1 MVKVFSKAIE
11 SERYLNKLL
20 MILIAAIGYSQLKRL
35 NDKITRLESDKIS
48 REEYFQTLM
57 NNVNKPIMP
66 YMGQCNLN
74 DYLTRANHV

>member
-1 MVKVFSKAIE
+1 M
-11 SERYLNKLL
+11 NKLL

-35 NDKITRLESDKIS
+35 DDKIKRLDSDKLS

-57 NNVNKPIMP
+57 NYVNKPIMP

-74 DYLTRANHV
+74 EYLKRANHV